1 MSYTSSSYPCHITL
15 LPMFVLFPAK
25 TASCTAIFSIAVS
38 HIRLVLS
45 F

>member
-1 MSYTSSSYPCHITL
+1 MSYSFSCYPRHITL
-15 LPMFVLFPAK
+15 LPMVMLFPAK

-38 HIRLVLS
+38 HIRLFLS